1 MPSTLLI
8 TTVLVLHSMV
18 ASSLV
23 TQNSRCQELREK
35 CMTAENG
42 CGSTW
47 NLVEEVCFISG
58 NNCTVKD
65 SIRCNIV
72 VRFLV
77 DEFPEF
83 KECMCTEDKCS
94 SKTFQAKQ
102 CSNQEGKPEPSSFSP
117 EFSQQTKPKITGPI
131 GLLNINDCFL
141 AKEMCQGDD
150 YCSMR
155 YKDFLKACR
164 AEPAHCSLPMA
175 GEQCFRVWKE
185 LQRTILGNCT
195 CPEPMQKRCTKIWKV
210 IFNNTCLDNT
220 QVFQTSPRSK
230 QNYADQ
236 MKIKSQWKSSALSNY
251 EYKHRQSC
259 FELNV
264 ECISDEV
271 CNRQLAKYLQVCQ
284 ANETQCNVKQCQAAL
299 QFFYE
304 NIPFNVAQMLTFC
317 DCMPSDENCHQAKK
331 VLHGKPCAVHV
342 VPAPSCLHVIQT
354 CQADSFCWDKYR
366 NFTSKCL
373 KYISQTCLEDETC
386 LQFLDINDLICSDS
400 DECREAYINLW
411 GSVLRVECTCDFTS
425 VEDQTACKWFHHIF
439 HSKSC
444 FNQLSGGKAELH
456 SSHGKLLPATG
467 EQFLLYDET
476 TIMIILYISC
486 LIPILG
492 IILLALLKSRV
503 CTRTYQAKTVL
514 PAHLSEKLMIPQAT
528 MEHQL
533 CR

>member
-1 MPSTLLI
+1 MNLEHCSIVDQHSNHCIILVFLYNAAFALNVDLTLYSTLCLA
-8 TTVLVLHSMV
+8 VLVLHSMV

-94 SKTFQAKQ
+94 SKTFQHHW
-102 CSNQEGKPEPSSFSP
+102 
-117 EFSQQTKPKITGPI
+117 PKWAMV
-131 GLLNINDCFL
+131 L
-141 AKEMCQGDD
+141 
-150 YCSMR
+150 
-155 YKDFLKACR
+155 CR
-164 AEPAHCSLPMA
+164 LTRGFYRLH
-175 GEQCFRVWKE
+175 GQ
-185 LQRTILGNCT
+185 
-195 CPEPMQKRCTKIWKV
+195 
-210 IFNNTCLDNT
+210 
-220 QVFQTSPRSK
+220 
-230 QNYADQ
+230 
-236 MKIKSQWKSSALSNY
+236 
-251 EYKHRQSC
+251 YKHRQSC

-444 FNQLSGGKAELH
+444 FSKLKISFIVSSSEL
-456 SSHGKLLPATG
+456 
-467 EQFLLYDET
+467 
-476 TIMIILYISC
+476 
-486 LIPILG
+486 
-492 IILLALLKSRV
+492 
-503 CTRTYQAKTVL
+503 
-514 PAHLSEKLMIPQAT
+514 
-528 MEHQL
+528 
-533 CR
+533 